1 MTGFGSARRRWSSP
15 EGPLSVHVEL
25 RSVNA
30 RFLELK
36 LRQPFGASVDHAL
49 RTRLGARLGR
59 GRVEL
64 AVALRRVTDDA
75 AAGLARL
82 GVEPAAL
89 GELIAAV
96 QDVTRAAAGKLELSA
111 PTGLELLR
119 FLQASNRSPTGPTDA
134 PETPPPFLEEVVD
147 EALTQLCE
155 FREREGA
162 ALAGALLGLLGDLE
176 GQVGKLRH
184 DLGPQDAALAERL
197 RARLAE
203 LAERVAGSGVDPD
216 RVAQE
221 VAVVIARGDVAEEL
235 ARIDSHLAQARE
247 VLAAE
252 AAAGQGKTLEFVAQE
267 LFREITTIGSK
278 IGSHAG
284 SRIVIEAKGTIERI
298 REQVCNVE

>member
-1 MTGFGSARRRWSSP
+1 M
-15 EGPLSVHVEL
+15 SVHVEL

-36 LRQPFGASVDHAL
+36 LRQPFGAAVDHEL

-64 AVALRRVTDDA
+64 AVALRRVTEE

-82 GVEPAAL
+82 GVDPTAL
-89 GELIAAV
+89 GEVLDAV
-96 QDVTRAAAGKLELSA
+96 ADLQRAASNKLELSP
-111 PTGLELLR
+111 PTALEILR
-119 FLQASNRSPTGPTDA
+119 FLQVSGRAHAGSGEA
-134 PETPPPFLEEVVD
+134 PETPPPFLFDVVD
-147 EALTQLCE
+147 EALAQLCA
-155 FREREGA
+155 FRDREGA
-162 ALAGALLGLLGDLE
+162 ALCDALGELVQTLAAHTMA
-176 GQVGKLRH
+176 LRR
-184 DLGPQDAALAERL
+184 DLGPQEEALAERL
-197 RARLAE
+197 THRLHE
-203 LAERVAGSGVDPD
+203 LAQRVAASGLDPD

-221 VAVVIARGDVAEEL
+221 VAVLLSRGDVAEEL

-247 VLAAE
+247 VLAQD
-252 AAAGQGKTLEFVAQE
+252 AAPGQGKTLEFLAQE

>member
-15 EGPLSVHVEL
+15 DGPLSVHVEL

-36 LRQPFGASVDHAL
+36 LRQPFGAAVDHEL

-64 AVALRRVTDDA
+64 AVALRRVA
-75 AAGLARL
+75 EESAGLARL
-82 GVEPAAL
+82 GVDPTAL
-89 GELIAAV
+89 SEVLDAV
-96 QDVTRAAAGKLELSA
+96 ADLQRAAAEKLELSK
-111 PTGLELLR
+111 PTALEILR
-119 FLQASNRSPTGPTDA
+119 FLQVGGRNSGGASDA
-134 PETPPPFLEEVVD
+134 PETPPPFLHEVVD
-147 EALTQLCE
+147 EALAQLCT
-155 FREREGA
+155 FRDREGA
-162 ALAGALLGLLGDLE
+162 ALTEVLGELVDALATQMDLL
-176 GQVGKLRH
+176 RR
-184 DLGPQDAALAERL
+184 DLGPQQAALTERL
-197 RARLAE
+197 TARLAE
-203 LAERVAGSGVDPD
+203 LAERVAGAGLDPD

-221 VAVVIARGDVAEEL
+221 VAVLLSRGDVAEEL

-247 VLAAE
+247 VLAQDAVP
-252 AAAGQGKTLEFVAQE
+252 GQGKTLEFVAQE

-278 IGSHAG
+278 IASHAG